1 MADTK
6 ALLAGL
12 IEYRTS
18 LRQHLINLRTEF
30 EHLDNRWRSFDSVY
44 SGDAADQFRA
54 YWERT
59 TERFR
64 EYVQRT
70 ESIVIILDERIEY
83 LTKYDQTES
92 LLS

>member
-18 LRQHLINLRTEF
+18 LRRHLISLRTEF
-30 EHLDNRWRSFDSVY
+30 DHLDNRWRSFNSVY

-54 YWERT
+54 HWERT

-64 EYVQRT
+64 EYVQHT
-70 ESIVIILDERIEY
+70 ESIATILDERIEH
-83 LTKYDQTES
+83 LTQFERAE
-92 LLS
+92 